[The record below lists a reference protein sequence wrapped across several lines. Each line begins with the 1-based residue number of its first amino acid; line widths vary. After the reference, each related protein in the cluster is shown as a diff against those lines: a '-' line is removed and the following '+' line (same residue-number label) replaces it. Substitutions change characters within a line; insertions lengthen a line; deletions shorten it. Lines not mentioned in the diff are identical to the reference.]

1 MTSKCDA
8 VVIGAGVI
16 GSSVAYELARKG
28 LSVIVVD
35 KAAAPGL
42 GSTSSSSAVIRF
54 NYSTYDAVAL
64 SWEAFQC
71 WKNWRSHL
79 NAPADEVLAEV
90 RNIGVLMVKVPVVS
104 IPLTQEL
111 FTAVGIEHEVVGAK
125 RMQEIVPGIDTGMYW
140 PPKKIDDDE
149 FWEDATDS
157 IEAMYTPE
165 GGYINDPLLSNQ

>member
-71 WKNWRSHL
+71 WKNWRTHL
-79 NAPADEVLAEV
+79 NAPSDEVIAEV
-90 RNIGVLMVKVPVVS
+90 RNIGVMMVKVPVVS

-111 FTAVGIEHEVVGAK
+111 FTDRSNESL
-125 RMQEIVPGIDTGMYW
+125 M
-140 PPKKIDDDE
+140 
-149 FWEDATDS
+149 
-157 IEAMYTPE
+157 
-165 GGYINDPLLSNQ
+165 LLSEDTINTIIDSVIEGAGPSKKFTPVPQQEPTQQQNACCVK

>member
-54 NYSTYDAVAL
+54 NYSTYDAVTL
-64 SWEAFQC
+64 SWEPHFTFALDGDEDV
-71 WKNWRSHL
+71 RSGL
-79 NAPADEVLAEV
+79 AGADAE
-90 RNIGVLMVKVPVVS
+90 
-104 IPLTQEL
+104 
-111 FTAVGIEHEVVGAK
+111 
-125 RMQEIVPGIDTGMYW
+125 
-140 PPKKIDDDE
+140 
-149 FWEDATDS
+149 
-157 IEAMYTPE
+157 
-165 GGYINDPLLSNQ
+165 